1 MLLVAATV
9 LPGVPGTESLEGA
22 HEAIHN
28 SLGATAGMLFAVA
41 LLASGLAST
50 AVGAYAG
57 SDILGGLF
65 RAKLKTLTRRL
76 MTIIP
81 AVLILATGIDPTLAL
96 VLSQVVLSFG
106 IPFAVVPLM
115 WLASRKQLMGE
126 YVNSRGITIA
136 GWIVTAGIIALN
148 VGLVVIELASL

>member
-1 MLLVAATV
+1 
-9 LPGVPGTESLEGA
+9 
-22 HEAIHN
+22 
-28 SLGATAGMLFAVA
+28 MLFAVA

-65 RAKLKTLTRRL
+65 RTKLKTLTRRL